1 MIRWLGPD
9 DPFPAVDT
17 ALDDP
22 NGLLAAGGDLSPA
35 RLIDAYARGIF
46 PWAGDDEP
54 MLWWCPDPR
63 MVLFV
68 DELHV
73 SRSLRRRI
81 RAGHLTVTADRA
93 FEDVVSGCGAPR
105 PDSDGTWITEAIAEA
120 YTALHRLGHAHS
132 VEAWDGDQLAGGLY
146 GVSIGRMFYGES
158 MFARRADAS
167 KVAFAFLV
175 RQLARW
181 GFEVVDCQMS
191 TAHLASLGAREIRRA
206 EFLEHVRRLIVRP
219 APPTPWAFDPDLAAT
234 FYN

>member
-17 ALDDP
+17 ALEDP

-73 SRSLRRRI
+73 SRSLRRHI
-81 RAGHLTVTADRA
+81 RAGRMTVTADRA

-105 PDSDGTWITEAIAEA
+105 PDADGTWITAAIADA

-132 VEAWDGDQLAGGLY
+132 VEAWEGDQLAGGLY

-181 GFEVVDCQMS
+181 GFELVDCQMS

-206 EFLEHVRRLIVRP
+206 EFLERVRRLIALP
-219 APPTPWAFDPDLAAT
+219 APPSPWTIDADLWDPA
-234 FYN
+234 